1 MLKIL
6 WDLGSWS
13 TAVPISLILR
23 FDFNPPVHLFNLSLF
38 IGLFLGILHL
48 IIGVNFSLYQGR
60 YRIGSFD
67 EVAGILVI
75 VFSIGFFATILNLN
89 TAILGLPK
97 SITILS
103 TILTIISVLGG
114 RFFWRILKRYLAL
127 KGNGDKTLIYGAGN
141 AGLQIVQLILSDP
154 RKTYKPVGFIDDSL
168 NKINFR
174 SSGLKVLGTSED
186 LGKICQQRKIKILLI
201 AIAKIDS
208 NKLLE
213 IYKLLSPIDVKI
225 RIIPS
230 LFDITDGLVNLSD
243 ISEIKEEDLMGRKQ
257 IETDTN
263 SIKHFCKDKKIL
275 VTGAGGSIGSE
286 LTRQIAKY
294 SPQKLFLLDR
304 DESALLSTQLSLN
317 SSGDLMDSN
326 IILADIRDAKRI
338 DEIICES
345 KPDIVFHAAALKH
358 LTLLER
364 YPEEAF
370 KTNITGT
377 SNLLAAALKSN
388 VKNFINISTDK
399 AADPSS
405 ILGKSKLITEQLT
418 AGVPREENR
427 SFVSVRFG
435 NVLGSRGSVIDTF
448 RHQIK
453 SGGPVTVTSDSVTRF
468 FMTIQESVHLVL
480 QAAVIG
486 EPGNTLILEMGAPVK
501 IVDLANLM
509 IQRSGKEVQIV
520 YTGLRPGEKLNEVL
534 ISSSEIVIP
543 TSHKSIMSTRVDP
556 IDLPGPTSL
565 NELNW

>member
-1 MLKIL
+1 M
-6 WDLGSWS
+6 
-13 TAVPISLILR
+13 
-23 FDFNPPVHLFNLSLF
+23 SLF
-38 IGLFLGILHL
+38 VGFFLGILHL
-48 IIGVNFSLYQGR
+48 IIGTNFSLYQGR

-75 VFSIGFFATILNLN
+75 VFAVGLFATILNLN
-89 TAILGLPK
+89 TVILGLPK
-97 SITILS
+97 SITIFS

-114 RFFWRILKRYLAL
+114 RFFWRILKRNLAL

-174 SSGLKVLGTSED
+174 SSGLKVLGASDD
-186 LGKICQQRKIKILLI
+186 LVKICQQRNVKILLI
-201 AIAKIDS
+201 AIARIDS

-213 IYKLLSPIDVKI
+213 IYKKLSPINVKI

-257 IETDTN
+257 IETDTH
-263 SIKHFCKDKKIL
+263 SIKHFCKDKRIL

-294 SPQKLFLLDR
+294 GPHKLFLLDR
-304 DESALLSTQLSLN
+304 DESALLNTQLSLN
-317 SSGDLMDSN
+317 GLGDLMDSS
-326 IILADIRDAKRI
+326 IILADIRDSKRM
-338 DEIICES
+338 DEIVCES
-345 KPDIVFHAAALKH
+345 KPDIIFHAAALKH

-370 KTNITGT
+370 KTNVIGT
-377 SNLLAAALKSN
+377 SNLLIAALKNN
-388 VKNFINISTDK
+388 VQNFINVSTDK

-418 AGVPREENR
+418 AGIPLEENR

-534 ISSSEIVIP
+534 ISNSEIIVP
-543 TSHKSIMSTRVDP
+543 TSHKSIMSTRVQP